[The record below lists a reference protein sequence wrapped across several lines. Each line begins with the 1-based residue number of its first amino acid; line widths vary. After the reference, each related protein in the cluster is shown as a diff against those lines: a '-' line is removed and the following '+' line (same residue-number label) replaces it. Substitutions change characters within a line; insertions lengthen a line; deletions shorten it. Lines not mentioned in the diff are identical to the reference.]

1 MGAALIYTH
10 LAVAL
15 VGAAIAFGGAW
26 KVQDWR
32 YTTQISTLK
41 AQHAADYAK
50 AQQRALDETTRLQ
63 AQKDKATKDAAK
75 RALKLEAD
83 LATAR
88 LIGDGLRD
96 DLAASRLQLS
106 EASRSSLNQYASTL
120 SVVLAECVRSLESM
134 AGKADGHAADART
147 LIEAWPK

>member
-1 MGAALIYTH
+1 MIERALIAAVLA
-10 LAVAL
+10 LAVFAGWQTL
-15 VGAAIAFGGAW
+15 RLADERTQHQTTKTQAAEA
-26 KVQDWR
+26 
-32 YTTQISTLK
+32 
-41 AQHAADYAK
+41 YAK

-106 EASRSSLNQYASTL
+106 EASRDSLNQYTSTL

-134 AGKADGHAADART
+134 AAKADGHAADART

>member
-1 MGAALIYTH
+1 MIYTH
-10 LAVAL
+10 LAAGL
-15 VGAAIAFGGAW
+15 LGAAVAFGGAW

-32 YTTQISTLK
+32 YTTHISAIK

-50 AQQRALDETTRLQ
+50 AQQQALDETTRLQ

-106 EASRSSLNQYASTL
+106 EASRSSLNQYTSTL
-120 SVVLAECVRSLESM
+120 SVLFVECVRSLESL

-147 LIEAWPK
+147 LIEAWPR

>member
-10 LAVAL
+10 LAAGL
-15 VGAAIAFGGAW
+15 LGAAVAFWGGW
-26 KVQDWR
+26 QTQEWR
-32 YTTQISTLK
+32 YTTQINAIK
-41 AQHAADYAK
+41 AQHAADYAQ
-50 AQQRALDETTRLQ
+50 AQQQALDETTRLQ

-106 EASRSSLNQYASTL
+106 DASRSSLNQYTSTL
-120 SVVLAECVRSLESM
+120 SVVLAECVRSFESM
-134 AGKADGHAADART
+134 AAKADGHAADART

>member
-1 MGAALIYTH
+1 MIYTH
-10 LAVAL
+10 VAAGLLGAAVA
-15 VGAAIAFGGAW
+15 FGCAW
-26 KVQDWR
+26 KAQEWR
-32 YTTQISTLK
+32 YTGQINAIK
-41 AQHAADYAK
+41 AQHATDYAK
-50 AQQRALDETTRLQ
+50 AQQKALDETTRLQ
-63 AQKDKATKDAAK
+63 AQKDKATKDAEK

-96 DLAASRLQLS
+96 ELATSRLQLS
-106 EASRSSLNQYASTL
+106 EASRSSLNQYAATL
-120 SVVLAECVRSLESM
+120 SDVFAECVRSLEGM